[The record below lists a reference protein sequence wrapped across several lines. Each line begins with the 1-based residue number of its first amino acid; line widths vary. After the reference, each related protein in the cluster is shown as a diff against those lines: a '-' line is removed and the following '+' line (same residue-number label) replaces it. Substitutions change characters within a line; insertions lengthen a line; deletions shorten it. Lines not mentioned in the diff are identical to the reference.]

1 MAENRDY
8 LEDISYI
15 IAEAIRKEG
24 LKGAIRLLETLD
36 RGSMEVYDQ
45 YKNQYK
51 QNDTG
56 VIPEKFVEPYKQND
70 NDEIS
75 EKYTEPSRMVEVP
88 LDTTSFNEASIY
100 RESAKPLVEQDRQ
113 EHSAAGVSSI
123 SNESADNNVSEE
135 LLKNEG
141 PVLKKTINNPWSGI
155 ETVSPGQL
163 KL

>member
-1 MAENRDY
+1 MSENRDY
-8 LEDISYI
+8 LEDISYV
-15 IAEAIRKEG
+15 IAEAVRKEG
-24 LKGAIRLLETLD
+24 LKEAIRLLETLD

-56 VIPEKFVEPYKQND
+56 VIPEKFA
-70 NDEIS
+70 
-75 EKYTEPSRMVEVP
+75 EPSRRAEEAESVLNAV
-88 LDTTSFNEASIY
+88 SFNEASIY
-100 RESAKPLVEQDRQ
+100 RESAKPLVEQDRM
-113 EHSAAGVSSI
+113 EHSIVEVSSI
-123 SNESADNNVSEE
+123 SNESVNNIAQGE

-141 PVLKKTINNPWSGI
+141 PVLKKTMSNPWSGI

>member
-1 MAENRDY
+1 MTGNRDY
-8 LEDISYI
+8 LEDISKI
-15 IAEAIRKEG
+15 IVLAIKDKG
-24 LKGAIRLLETLD
+24 LKGAIELLETLD

-75 EKYTEPSRMVEVP
+75 EKYTEPSRVVEVP
-88 LDTTSFNEASIY
+88 LNTTSFNEASIY
-100 RESAKPLVEQDRQ
+100 RESAKLLVEQDRQ
-113 EHSAAGVSSI
+113 EHSIVGVSSI

-141 PVLKKTINNPWSGI
+141 PVLKKTLNNPWSDI

>member
-1 MAENRDY
+1 MTGNRDY
-8 LEDISYI
+8 LEDISKI
-15 IAEAIRKEG
+15 IVLAIKDKG
-24 LKGAIRLLETLD
+24 LKGAIELLETLD

-75 EKYTEPSRMVEVP
+75 EKYTEPSRVVEVP
-88 LDTTSFNEASIY
+88 LNTTSFNEASIY
-100 RESAKPLVEQDRQ
+100 RESAKSLVEQDRQ
-113 EHSAAGVSSI
+113 EHSIVGVSSI

-141 PVLKKTINNPWSGI
+141 PVLKKTLNNPWSDI

>member
-1 MAENRDY
+1 MTGNRDY
-8 LEDISYI
+8 LEDISYV
-15 IAEAIRKEG
+15 IAEAIRKGG
-24 LKGAIRLLETLD
+24 LNEAIRLLETLKN
-36 RGSMEVYDQ
+36 GSTEVYDQ

-56 VIPEKFVEPYKQND
+56 VIPEKFVEP
-70 NDEIS
+70 
-75 EKYTEPSRMVEVP
+75 SRRVEEVSP
-88 LDTTSFNEASIY
+88 VLNTSSINTASIY

-141 PVLKKTINNPWSGI
+141 PVLKKTLNNPWSDI